1 VTELGATAIRSRRTA
16 VLPNGNDQESAPM
29 SALQVGPPATACPLG
44 GLQSAS
50 SSCDLHD
57 GNPARPG

>member
-1 VTELGATAIRSRRTA
+1 
-16 VLPNGNDQESAPM
+16 M